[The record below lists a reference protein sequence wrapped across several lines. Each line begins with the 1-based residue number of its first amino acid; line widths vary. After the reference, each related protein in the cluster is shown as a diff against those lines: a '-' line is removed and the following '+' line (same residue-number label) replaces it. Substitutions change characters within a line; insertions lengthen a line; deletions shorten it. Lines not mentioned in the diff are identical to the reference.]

1 MGSKA
6 EEQAE
11 EVKEYVKKRYG
22 AIAKS
27 CQSCSPSCECGTST
41 VDVGLKIGY
50 SEEDL
55 KSVPEAANMGLG
67 CGNPVALANLK
78 EGETVLDLGS
88 GGGIDAFLA
97 SKVVGPKGKVI
108 GIDMAEE
115 MVERATS
122 TAKKYGYKNVEFRVG
137 EMENL
142 PLMESSVDVVIS
154 NCVINLAPDKDR
166 VFREAHR
173 VLKRGGRIMISDL
186 VTEGE
191 LPGTVKKS
199 FEAWAACIAGAMDK
213 TSYLKTIQKTGFE
226 NVRIV
231 SESTYDINIS
241 DELKS
246 KITSVK
252 VEAYKA

>member
-6 EEQAE
+6 KEQAK

-22 AIAKS
+22 EIAKG

-67 CGNPVALANLK
+67 CGNPVVLANLK

-88 GGGIDAFLA
+88 GGGIDVFLA
-97 SKVVGPKGKVI
+97 AKGVGQKGKVI

-115 MVERATS
+115 MVERARF

-142 PLMESSVDVVIS
+142 PLMDSSVDVVIS

-173 VLKRGGRIMISDL
+173 VLKHGGRIMISDL

-191 LPGTVKKS
+191 LPENVKKS
-199 FEAWAACIAGAMDK
+199 FEAWAACIAGAMEK
-213 TSYLKTIQKTGFE
+213 TSYLETIQKSGFE

-231 SESTYDINIS
+231 SESTYDIDIS

>member
-22 AIAKS
+22 EIAKS

-173 VLKRGGRIMISDL
+173 VLKQGGRIMISDL

-191 LPGTVKKS
+191 LPETVKKS

-226 NVRIV
+226 NVGIV
-231 SESTYDINIS
+231 SESTYDIDIS